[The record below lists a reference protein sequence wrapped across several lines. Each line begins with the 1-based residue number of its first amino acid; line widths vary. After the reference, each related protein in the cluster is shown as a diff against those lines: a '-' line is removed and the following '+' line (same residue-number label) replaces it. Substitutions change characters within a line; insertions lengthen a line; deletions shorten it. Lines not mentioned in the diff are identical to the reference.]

1 MLFLAALVLFGDKSS
16 LVGGALEGA
25 LSQLLGVRYREF
37 FVPIVAA
44 IGGMIAINRL
54 SWNFARFFGLLL
66 FWISVASLSEMWQPS
81 VWNGYLDF
89 FDIFKDLFGRSPAA
103 IFLVVIFLV
112 SLYLTLRI
120 SYRKVI
126 SHIHSKLPSVESVKA
141 VAKEFRSDDKPS
153 KDPKVD
159 KKLKAEYDVE
169 RKKIEKE
176 LEEIRKERDRE
187 KKAVEKPEPS
197 QLSIANAPK
206 HIPIIKKEPKSILAN
221 FFGKEEGEES
231 KETPKTGIA
240 ELAKHDAPKKSSPDF
255 GTWEFPPTSI
265 LSHVEH
271 KNTVSESEIKEKSL
285 MIKQTLLQFGISVE
299 MAGHKAGPTVVQY
312 RLDPNDGVRLSKIE
326 NLKKDLTLALKA
338 KSIRIQAP
346 IPGVGLVGIEVPN
359 EKRDM
364 VGIREVLEHGNFKS
378 HKSKLAYALGKDIN
392 GDFVVG
398 DLTKM
403 PHLLIAGQT
412 GSGKSVGM
420 NGIILSLLYKNSP
433 SDLRMIMVDPKRVE
447 LGVYDGI
454 PHLLTPVISE
464 SDKALNALKW
474 AVAEMIRRY
483 DNFKSARV
491 RNIAEFN
498 EKVEKK
504 KREPVIVVI
513 IDELADFMMSGNK
526 KEIEAAICRIAQMGR
541 AAGMHLVVAT
551 QRPSVDV
558 ITGLIKAN
566 IPSRIAFT
574 VASLVDSRTVLD
586 RQGAEDLLGMGDM
599 LFSPVG
605 SMAPERVQGVFVS
618 TEEVESVVNRI
629 KLTIDPEMLE
639 DLYDP
644 SIVEGDRG
652 NNEGGLERNDGGMD
666 EDPKVLEEAIAFVRS
681 QGKAST
687 SMLQRHMR
695 LGYSRAARVMDI
707 LERLGIVGPADGS
720 KPREV
725 IG

>member
-1 MLFLAALVLFGDKSS
+1 MWD
-16 LVGGALEGA
+16 
-25 LSQLLGVRYREF
+25 
-37 FVPIVAA
+37 
-44 IGGMIAINRL
+44 
-54 SWNFARFFGLLL
+54 
-66 FWISVASLSEMWQPS
+66 ASK
-81 VWNGYLDF
+81 WNGYFDF
-89 FDIFKDLFGRSPAA
+89 FDVFRDLFGRSPAG
-103 IFLVVIFLV
+103 IFLVVLFLV

-126 SHIHSKLPSVESVKA
+126 SHLHSKLPSVESVKA
-141 VAKEFRSDDKPS
+141 VAKEFRSEEKAVS
-153 KDPKVD
+153 KDPKID
-159 KKLKAEYDVE
+159 KKLKAEYDAE
-169 RKKIEKE
+169 RKRIERE
-176 LEEIRKERDRE
+176 LEDIRKERDRE
-187 KKAVEKPEPS
+187 KKAFEAKPEPS
-197 QLSIANAPK
+197 QLTINSATK
-206 HIPIIKKEPKSILAN
+206 HIPIIKKEPKGLLSGLFGAN
-221 FFGKEEGEES
+221 EAEGGKASSVSAASPAAS
-231 KETPKTGIA
+231 KDE
-240 ELAKHDAPKKSSPDF
+240 APKKSTPDF
-255 GTWEFPPTSI
+255 GTWEFPPTTI
-265 LSHVEH
+265 LSQVEH

-299 MAGHKAGPTVVQY
+299 MAGYKAGPTVVQY
-312 RLDPNDGVRLSKIE
+312 RLDPSDGVRLSKIE

-359 EKRDM
+359 DRRDM
-364 VGIREVLEHGNFKS
+364 VGIREVIEHSNFTN

-483 DNFKSARV
+483 DNFKNARV

-498 EKVEKK
+498 EKVDKK
-504 KREPVIVVI
+504 KREPTIVVI

-644 SIVEGDRG
+644 SIIEGDRG
-652 NNEGGLERNDGGMD
+652 NFEGAVGGGEGGLE
-666 EDPKVLEEAIAFVRS
+666 EDPKIIDEAINFVRS

-695 LGYSRAARVMDI
+695 LGYSRAARVIDI
-707 LERLGIVGPADGS
+707 LEKMGVVGPADGS
-720 KPREV
+720 KPRDV

>member
-1 MLFLAALVLFGDKSS
+1 
-16 LVGGALEGA
+16 
-25 LSQLLGVRYREF
+25 
-37 FVPIVAA
+37 
-44 IGGMIAINRL
+44 MIALNRL
-54 SWNFARFFGLLL
+54 SWNLARFFGLLL
-66 FWISVASLSEMWQPS
+66 FWISVASLSEMWDSSKP
-81 VWNGYLDF
+81 NGMLDF
-89 FDIFKDLFGRSPAA
+89 FDVFKDLFGRTPA
-103 IFLVVIFLV
+103 VIFLV
-112 SLYLTLRI
+112 ATFLLSLYLTLRI

-126 SHIHSKLPSVESVKA
+126 SHLHSKLPSVESVKGA
-141 VAKEFRSDDKPS
+141 VREFRSEASPERE
-153 KDPKVD
+153 PKID
-159 KKLKAEYDVE
+159 KKFKAEYENKRKEIE
-169 RKKIEKE
+169 RE
-176 LEEIRKERDRE
+176 LEEIRRERERE
-187 KKAVEKPEPS
+187 RKNFDSKASIP
-197 QLSIANAPK
+197 QLTINSATK
-206 HIPIIKKEPKSILAN
+206 HIPIVKKEPKGLLSGL
-221 FFGKEEGEES
+221 FGGGSESES
-231 KETPKTGIA
+231 KSGIA
-240 ELAKHDAPKKSSPDF
+240 EAVKHDSTPKKASPDF
-255 GTWEFPPTSI
+255 ATWEFPPISLLHRI
-265 LSHVEH
+265 EH
-271 KNTVSESEIKEKSL
+271 KNTVSDSEIREKSL
-285 MIKQTLLQFGISVE
+285 MIQETLLQFGINVE
-299 MAGHKAGPTVVQY
+299 MAGEKVGPTVVQY
-312 RLDPNDGVRLSKIE
+312 RLDPSDGVRLSKIE

-359 EKRDM
+359 DRRDM
-364 VGIREVLEHGNFKS
+364 VGIREVLEHPNFQR

-392 GDFVVG
+392 GEFVVG

-464 SDKALNALKW
+464 SEKALNALKW

-483 DNFKSARV
+483 DNFKNIRV
-491 RNIAEFN
+491 RNLAEYN
-498 EKVEKK
+498 EKVERK
-504 KREPVIVVI
+504 KREPIIVVI

-629 KLTIDPEMLE
+629 KLTINPEMLE

-644 SIVEGDRG
+644 SIIEGDRG
-652 NNEGGLERNDGGMD
+652 NFEGAVGGGEGGLE
-666 EDPKVLEEAIAFVRS
+666 EDPKIIEEAIAFVRS

-695 LGYSRAARVMDI
+695 LGYSRAARVIDI
-707 LERLGIVGPADGS
+707 LEKLGIVGPADGS
-720 KPREV
+720 RPRDV